1 MNPAGPAQETT
12 SGDRLKYWMDL
23 QRPATTVA
31 LLAALLL
38 PACGRERRTS
48 PDAVARVG
56 AAEVRYPQFEEYVKT
71 SVGEIGPSLGSD
83 VLSSLLDQF
92 LDERLLL
99 ELARERGLG
108 NTGQESR
115 SGPGPRA
122 AIDALLAAEP
132 AAPPAAAEVAAYYD
146 AHREEFTR
154 PERVRLRQILVEERA
169 AAEQA
174 RAELLAGGDFAEVA
188 ARYSRDRGAVAGLA
202 GSELAREDL
211 PAAMADAVFPLRAG
225 ETSPVLQ
232 ADYGYHVFQVVARLP
247 PQVVPLAE
255 AAAEI
260 RDTLARQAADA
271 RLRALVEEARSR
283 YDVEVHARNL
293 PFNYRGSYPLAGW
306 PPR

>member
-1 MNPAGPAQETT
+1 MRELRGRGGRKI
-12 SGDRLKYWMDL
+12 SRLAAW
-23 QRPATTVA
+23 A
-31 LLAALLL
+31 LLAAVSLL
-38 PACGRERRTS
+38 PACRERRTS
-48 PDAVARVG
+48 ADAVARVG
-56 AAEVRYPQFEEYVKT
+56 EGEVRYPQFEEYVKT

-83 VLSSLLDQF
+83 VLSGLFDQY

-99 ELARERGLG
+99 ALARERGLG
-108 NTGQESR
+108 S
-115 SGPGPRA
+115 PGSEGEGARA
-122 AIDALLAAEP
+122 AIDALLAAESP
-132 AAPPAAAEVAAYYD
+132 APPGEAEVAAYYEE
-146 AHREEFTR
+146 HRDEFVR

-169 AAEQA
+169 TAEQA
-174 RAELLAGGDFAEVA
+174 RAELLAGAGFAEIA
-188 ARYSRDRGAVAGLA
+188 ARYSRDGGAVAGLA
-202 GSELAREDL
+202 GSELGREDL
-211 PAAMADAVFPLRAG
+211 PAAMAEAVFPLRAG

-293 PFNYRGSYPLAGW
+293 PFNYRGSYPLADW